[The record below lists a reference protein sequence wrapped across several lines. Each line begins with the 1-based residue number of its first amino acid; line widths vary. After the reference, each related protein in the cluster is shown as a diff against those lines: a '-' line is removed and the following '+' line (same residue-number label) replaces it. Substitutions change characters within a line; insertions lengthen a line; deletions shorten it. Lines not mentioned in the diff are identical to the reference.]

1 MPIPND
7 QFNPGVISN
16 SFEVRQLTEWLAGRP
31 VPTIAE
37 LTATV
42 EVERPIAVRPRA
54 VVRVSNPPAPVV
66 QTPAPPPKPTKTVS
80 VPAAPAPASSL
91 KRPIIRTPLKIC
103 PRPRR

>member
-7 QFNPGVISN
+7 QFNPGVITN
-16 SFEVRQLTEWLAGRP
+16 SLEVRQLTEWLAGRP

-37 LTATV
+37 LAATV
-42 EVERPIAVRPRA
+42 EAERPITVRSRTA
-54 VVRVSNPPAPVV
+54 IRIVNLPAPVV
-66 QTPAPPPKPTKTVS
+66 QIPAPPPKPTKAAS
-80 VPAAPAPASSL
+80 VPAIPP